1 MSNRIV
7 KKFRGLARKFGEMTK
22 KEMVSFAIFL
32 ICIIGT
38 IVLNCSALAWGVYSS
53 NIDGVDCSYTIKGD
67 IFQYKAQQGDKTACG
82 IGLYY
87 AHQSGSGETVISFV
101 NIEENGGGSITVR
114 RNNAFSFT
122 YAYFGGKEY
131 QFFNGWA
138 LCRQL
143 IYVVGM
149 VGGAIYLIPW
159 LFGMKENDDKSIE

>member
-1 MSNRIV
+1 M
-7 KKFRGLARKFGEMTK
+7 AW
-22 KEMVSFAIFL
+22 
-32 ICIIGT
+32 
-38 IVLNCSALAWGVYSS
+38 IVLIQSKEIYS
-53 NIDGVDCSYTIKGD
+53 NIKPNKEIRLL
-67 IFQYKAQQGDKTACG
+67 A
-82 IGLYY
+82 GLGFII

-122 YAYFGGKEY
+122 YAYFGEKEY

-159 LFGMKENDDKSIE
+159 VFGMKENDDKSIE